1 MALLRGFLVC
11 SLLLLSCICKEALG
25 TRLLGGRENASPEE
39 PGVAKA
45 LQFAMNEYNRGS
57 NDMYSSR
64 VSEVVEAQKQ
74 VAVAVLIDI
83 LAVRPITRYPLQSWA
98 VRMINIFKHVLDSAI
113 MFRIPIFYTMQIVSG
128 IKYYF
133 TVKIGRTVCRKG
145 ATDLENCAF
154 HNAPKLAQTMTCT
167 FEVYNIPWRNFIS
180 LEKSSCA

>member
-25 TRLLGGRENASPEE
+25 TRLLGGLENASPEE
-39 PGVAKA
+39 PGVARA

-64 VSEVVEAQKQ
+64 VSEVVEAQK
-74 VAVAVLIDI
+74 
-83 LAVRPITRYPLQSWA
+83 
-98 VRMINIFKHVLDSAI
+98 
-113 MFRIPIFYTMQIVSG
+113 QIVSG

-180 LEKSSCA
+180 LEKSSCT